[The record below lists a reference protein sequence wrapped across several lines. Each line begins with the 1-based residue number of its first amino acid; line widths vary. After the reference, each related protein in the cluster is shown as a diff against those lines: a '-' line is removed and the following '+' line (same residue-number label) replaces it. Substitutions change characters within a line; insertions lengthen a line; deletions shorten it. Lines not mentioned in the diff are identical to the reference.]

1 MRRRFGL
8 LLLLLPVV
16 LYGCFATYSAPTVI
30 AVSDLAPPDGGGG
43 IAASPLFTVVADRF
57 RDDRS
62 SRSILGQYDRGG
74 KGGFF
79 GTTTVVADRDITEVF
94 EDLVKRSFNRKGIE
108 QGPSPFI
115 LKGSIKQVVV
125 GASPESET
133 LRAQTFIELTIVN
146 ANTGARIWQKSFM
159 GMGTGVDP
167 KTTLAFA
174 FQDIAGAVDR
184 DDSLPALRQT
194 FLALGGKPPKTAAYA
209 PFVPQAAVM
218 QKPVKSDVDE
228 LPAITTKPRK
238 DAFAVV
244 IGIEQYRQQLPRA
257 DFAAHD
263 ARTVAEYLIKVLGY
277 PEENIVTLINEHA
290 TKGDLEKYLEKWLPS
305 NAGPGST
312 VFVYYSG
319 HGAPNLS
326 SGDTY
331 LVPYDG
337 DPSFIDQTGYSL
349 DRMYAALGQLAAK
362 KVVVALDSCFSGAGG
377 RSVIPRGARPLV
389 MNLKTASVPK
399 DITVLSASS
408 GEQISMSYNENGHGL
423 FTYFLLK
430 GIKTRDV
437 VGEDGSIDVETLFAY
452 VKPQVQSIARK
463 NYNNEQTPQLIGPKR

>member
-1 MRRRFGL
+1 MQWRFGL
-8 LLLLLPVV
+8 LLLILPVV

-30 AVSDLAPPDGGGG
+30 AVSDLTPPNAGGG
-43 IAASPLFTVVADRF
+43 IAAAPLFTVVADRF
-57 RDDRS
+57 RDERS

-74 KGGFF
+74 KGGFL
-79 GTTTVVADRDITEVF
+79 GTTTIVADRDITEVF
-94 EDLVKRSFNRKGIE
+94 EDLVKKALNRKGIE
-108 QGPSPFI
+108 QGQSPFI
-115 LKGSIKQVVV
+115 LKGSIKQVNV

-159 GMGTGVDP
+159 GMGTGIDP

-174 FQDIAGAVDR
+174 FQDLAVAVDR
-184 DDSLPALRQT
+184 DDSLPILRQT
-194 FLALGGKPPKTAAYA
+194 FLALGGKLPEVVYPHSASQ
-209 PFVPQAAVM
+209 VIEV
-218 QKPVKSDVDE
+218 QKPIRSDVDE
-228 LPAITTKPRK
+228 LPVINTKPQK
-238 DAFAVV
+238 NAFAII
-244 IGIEQYRQQLPRA
+244 IGIEQYRQQLPKA

-263 ARTVAEYLIKVLGY
+263 ARTVAEYLSKVLGY
-277 PEENIVTLINEHA
+277 PDENIVTLINDHA
-290 TKGDLEKYLEKWLPS
+290 TKSDLEKYLEKWLPN
-305 NAGPGST
+305 NAEPGSS

-326 SGDTY
+326 SGDAY

-349 DRMYAALGQLAAK
+349 NRMYAALGKLAAK
-362 KVVVALDSCFSGAGG
+362 KVIVALDSCFSGAGG

-389 MNLKTASVPK
+389 MNLKAAFVPK
-399 DITVLSASS
+399 DVTILSASS

-430 GIKTRDV
+430 GIKTKEV
-437 VGEDGSIDVETLFAY
+437 VRQDGSLDISALFTY
-452 VKPQVQSIARK
+452 IKPQVQSIARK
-463 NYNNEQTPQLIGPKR
+463 KYNNEQTPQLIEAQ